1 MCNPMDIGPEVVH
14 QITNGLGAGRR
25 KKCGRMHGTQ
35 YSLDVD
41 LAVTVVKEPSQ
52 FCQRRGAFMTRILIA
67 DDHEMMRR
75 GVRSV
80 LESRPD
86 VEVCEAQNGAEAVE
100 KTKEI
105 NPDLVILDVSMP
117 VLDGFSAA
125 RKIKTVAPLTPILIF
140 SLHRTDAFVEIAQKI
155 GVSGYITKTEGAQTL
170 LKAVEAALHN
180 QTYFP
185 G

>member
-1 MCNPMDIGPEVVH
+1 
-14 QITNGLGAGRR
+14 
-25 KKCGRMHGTQ
+25 MHGTQ
-35 YSLDVD
+35 YSLDVG
-41 LAVTVVKEPSQ
+41 LAVTVVKEPGQILSAP
-52 FCQRRGAFMTRILIA
+52 RHFMTRILIA

-86 VEVCEAQNGAEAVE
+86 VDVCEAQNGVEAVE
-100 KTKEI
+100 KTKEVK
-105 NPDLVILDVSMP
+105 PDLVILDVSMP

-125 RKIKTVAPLTPILIF
+125 RQIKEVSPLTRILIF
-140 SLHRTDAFVEIAQKI
+140 SLHRTDAFIEVAQKI
-155 GVSGYITKTEGAQTL
+155 GASGYLLKTENAETL

-185 G
+185 A